1 MRPAEIIQHENPL
14 ELMTSILERLHVSGP
29 TRSEDLETLA
39 YLKYFHSRMFAE
51 YEGRLTYLL
60 GLFHKVGEPKDV
72 LSLAYSAFRDAIV
85 EQANQVLT
93 PVQASIRSGILDNK
107 YFSFSTPTSAGKSYL
122 FRQLI
127 RDEEGDIVI
136 VVPSRA
142 LIAEYLI
149 AVRSILQDDPGIL
162 VLQFI
167 DDINK
172 LATERRVFVVTPE
185 RGKDLFRDAEKYE
198 VSLFLFDEAQLSDE
212 KWRGVNF
219 DSFVRRADRA
229 YPDARKVFAHPFIEN
244 PEAQLVK
251 HQFEGNAAARSYSFG
266 AVGKIYLGSDDDTGG
281 FTSFSPFVENGHH
294 KRNRCEFPEDAV
306 GKVIAAGGTLL
317 VFVSKSSIY
326 NKSCI
331 EKFGR
336 YVDMC
341 EPITNKKALAIVDRI
356 ERLIGAK
363 GKGSDLVELMRR
375 GVVIHH
381 GSVPLPVRYQIE
393 HFTKQ
398 GHAKI
403 CFSTSTLAQG
413 VNMPFDVVWA
423 DNIRFLGSEE
433 NKALGLRNLIGRAG
447 RTSKDVDK
455 FDFGFVVVENIR
467 QFIDRLSASLALE
480 EASLIDSDSE
490 ELPEDIRED
499 IESIQNETISDE
511 YNLPGTRLER
521 LASEECAKHV
531 ALSLDLLFD
540 EGALI
545 TGNEY
550 RELPEEHRNEIKGTF
565 RNIFSISLNRD
576 LKTGEKTVLS
586 SAITIFLW
594 HIQGKSFREVIM
606 LRYNYLSKAK
616 LRRELMRALRRG
628 EISENEYDREYRSLE
643 IEYSSIPYQLPNSNL
658 TKSPPSSFG
667 DHLHVSKINFDHLVY
682 DTYDYMDKVIS
693 FSLADIFVAAYDSYY
708 QRTGDERAQAMVNYV
723 RYGTNDSKEIWLLR
737 YGFSFEDIE
746 LIGGYVVSIDED
758 GIVFNDAVGDLRE
771 EPVWELVERY
781 R

>member
-14 ELMTSILERLHVSGP
+14 ELMASILERLHVSGP
-29 TRSEDLETLA
+29 TRSEDLEALA
-39 YLKYFHSRMFAE
+39 YLKYFHSPMFVE

-60 GLFHKVGEPKDV
+60 GLFHKVGEPKDI
-72 LSLAYSAFRDAIV
+72 LSLAYSTFRDAIV
-85 EQANQVLT
+85 EQTNQVLT
-93 PVQASIRSGILDNK
+93 PVQASIRNGILDNK
-107 YFSFSTPTSAGKSYL
+107 YYSFSTPTSAGKSYL

-127 RDEEGDIVI
+127 KDEQGDIVI

-149 AVRSILQDDPGIL
+149 AVRSMLQDDPSIL

-172 LATERRVFVVTPE
+172 SATERRVFVVTPE
-185 RGKDLFRDAEKYE
+185 RGKDLFKDAKKYE

-229 YPDARKVFAHPFIEN
+229 YPDARKVFAHPFVEN

-251 HQFEGNAAARSYSFG
+251 HQFEGDAAARAYSYG
-266 AVGKIYLGSDDDTGG
+266 AVGKIYLGIDKDTGG
-281 FTSFSPFVENGHH
+281 FSSFSPFVENGHY
-294 KRNRCEFPEDAV
+294 KKNLCEFPEDAV
-306 GKVIAAGGTLL
+306 GQVIAAGGTLL

-326 NKSCI
+326 DKSCI
-331 EKFGR
+331 EKFGC

-341 EPITNKKALAIVDRI
+341 EPITNEKALAIVDRI

-363 GKGSDLVELMRR
+363 GKGSDLVDLMRR

-398 GHAKI
+398 GYAKI

-423 DNIRFLGSEE
+423 DNIRFFGSEE
-433 NKALGLRNLIGRAG
+433 SKALGLRNLIGRAG

-455 FDFGFVVVENIR
+455 FDFGFVVVENIK
-467 QFIDRLSASLALE
+467 QFIDRLSATLTLE
-480 EASLIDSDSE
+480 EESLIDSDSE
-490 ELPEDIRED
+490 ELPEHIRED

-521 LASEECAKHV
+521 LASDECAKHV

-540 EGALI
+540 EGELI
-545 TGNEY
+545 TGNAY
-550 RELPEEHRNEIKGTF
+550 RELPEEDRRAIKGTF
-565 RNIFSISLNRD
+565 RHIFSISLNRG
-576 LKTGEKTVLS
+576 LKTGEKSVLS

-606 LRYNYLSKAK
+606 LRYNYLSKAR
-616 LRRELMRALRRG
+616 LRREMMRALRRG
-628 EISENEYDREYRSLE
+628 EISEGEYNRKYRSLS
-643 IEYSSIPYQLPNSNL
+643 IEYSAIPYQLPNSAL
-658 TKSPPSSFG
+658 TNSPPSSFG
-667 DHLHVSKINFDHLVY
+667 ERHVSEINFDHLVY

-708 QRTGDERAQAMVNYV
+708 QRTEDDRAQAMVNYV
-723 RYGTNDSKEIWLLR
+723 RYGTNDEKEIWLLR

-746 LIGGYVVSIDED
+746 VVEGYVLRIDED
-758 GIVFNDAVGDLRE
+758 GIAFDEAVEELRE

>member
-1 MRPAEIIQHENPL
+1 MRPAEIIQHKNPL

-29 TRSEDLETLA
+29 TRSEDLEALA
-39 YLKYFHSRMFAE
+39 YLKYFHSTMFAE

-60 GLFHKVGEPKDV
+60 GLFHKVGEPRDV
-72 LSLAYSAFRDAIV
+72 LSLAYSTFRDAIV
-85 EQANQVLT
+85 EQTNQVFT
-93 PVQASIRSGILDNK
+93 PVQASIRNGILDNK

-127 RDEEGDIVI
+127 MDEEGDVVI

-149 AVRSILQDDPGIL
+149 AVRSILQNDPSIL

-172 LATERRVFVVTPE
+172 SATERRVFVVTPE
-185 RGKDLFRDAEKYE
+185 RGKDLFKDAEKYE

-229 YPDARKVFAHPFIEN
+229 YPDARKVFAHPFVEN
-244 PEAQLVK
+244 PEAQLFK
-251 HQFEGNAAARSYSFG
+251 HQFEEDAAARAYSYG
-266 AVGKIYLGSDDDTGG
+266 AVGKIYLGINKDTGG
-281 FTSFSPFVENGHH
+281 FSSFSPFVENGHY
-294 KRNRCEFPEDAV
+294 KKNLCEFPEDAV
-306 GKVIAAGGTLL
+306 WQVIAAGGTLL

-326 NKSCI
+326 DKSCI

-356 ERLIGAK
+356 ENLIGAK

-398 GHAKI
+398 GYAKI

-423 DNIRFLGSEE
+423 DNFRFLGSEE

-455 FDFGFVVVENIR
+455 FDYGFVVVENIK
-467 QFIDRLSASLALE
+467 QFIDRLSASLALDE
-480 EASLIDSDSE
+480 TSLIDSDSE

-521 LASEECAKHV
+521 LTSEECAKHV

-540 EGALI
+540 EGELI
-545 TGNEY
+545 TGNAY
-550 RELPEEHRNEIKGTF
+550 RELPEADKSAIKETF
-565 RNIFSISLNRD
+565 RSIFAISLNRN
-576 LKTGEKTVLS
+576 LYSGEKSVLS

-594 HIQGKSFREVIM
+594 HVQGKSFREVIM
-606 LRYNYLSKAK
+606 LRYNYLSKARLRLK
-616 LRRELMRALRRG
+616 LERALRRG
-628 EISENEYDREYRSLE
+628 DISEVEYNREYMSLTV
-643 IEYSSIPYQLPNSNL
+643 EYSAIPYQLPNSTL
-658 TKSPPSSFG
+658 ISSPPSSFG
-667 DHLHVSKINFDHLVY
+667 QRHVSEINFDHLVY

-708 QRTGDERAQAMVNYV
+708 QRTEDERAQAMVNYV
-723 RYGTNDSKEIWLLR
+723 RYGTNDEKEIWLLR

-746 LIGGYVVSIDED
+746 MVEEYVSSIDED
-758 GIVFNDAVGDLRE
+758 GIIFDEAVEALRE

-781 R
+781 W